1 MALFIIPI
9 PLSLNRPCKLTG
21 RDTVQYKWPK
31 LRWLK
36 PSVLNLA
43 KLKQIYDQMKLGWN
57 KLIVIYMCINHHFEW
72 SFIWTNLW
80 PNEARFYTN
89 WLSVVCVGTSRSKPQ
104 WEEAAFY
111 FTSLTNWWQSTQIQP
126 VWVGD
131 EYKGTSENPHTCRSR
146 STVTGGVPFRCSLCE
161 YWVWLWKA
169 SENTHLGKALQWA
182 DQRARWQGVFH
193 LDATYVSMGVIMGGI
208 WKHTFGKS
216 NTVGRSKSG
225 VTANVPRLSRGLCQ
239 QAKLHEHTH
248 TASLKVIYICKGK
261 LIEWNN
267 LSHGLCQ
274 QVKLREHTHT
284 SYLC

>member
-1 MALFIIPI
+1 M
-9 PLSLNRPCKLTG
+9 
-21 RDTVQYKWPK
+21 
-31 LRWLK
+31 K
-36 PSVLNLA
+36 PGS
-43 KLKQIYDQMKLGWN
+43 N
-57 KLIVIYMCINHHFEW
+57 KLLVIYICINHSFEW

-104 WEEAAFY
+104 WEEAAFC

-131 EYKGTSENPHTCRSR
+131 EYKGTSENPHTCRST

-208 WKHTFGKS
+208 WKHTCGKS
-216 NTVGRSKSG
+216 NTVGRSKC
-225 VTANVPRLSRGLCQ
+225 VMCVPFKCNLCEYECDYGEASENTHLGKAIQ
-239 QAKLHEHTH
+239 WADQRVGWQGMFHVYRTDCVNKPSYMNTHTH
-248 TASLKVIYICKGK
+248 RIF
-261 LIEWNN
+261 E
-267 LSHGLCQ
+267 SHL
-274 QVKLREHTHT
+274 
-284 SYLC
+284 YL